1 MNDKIKFLKN
11 LKQDLKIKISWNKK
25 RPEIMTQLQN
35 NNLDYTI
42 DPTFRNTNRLF
53 VLSFKNGDNNPTRNY
68 FNKYYIL
75 LLSEI
80 LMNYQRF

>member
-11 LKQDLKIKISWNKK
+11 LKQDLKTKISWNKK

-42 DPTFRNTNRLF
+42 DPTFRNIKRLL
-53 VLSFKNGDNNPTRNY
+53 VLSFKNGDNNPTRNS

>member
-1 MNDKIKFLKN
+1 
-11 LKQDLKIKISWNKK
+11 
-25 RPEIMTQLQN
+25 MTQLQN

-42 DPTFRNTNRLF
+42 DPTFRNINRLF
-53 VLSFKNGDNNPTRNY
+53 VLSFKNGDNNPTRNS

>member
-42 DPTFRNTNRLF
+42 DPTFKNTNRLF
-53 VLSFKNGDNNPTRNY
+53 VLSFKNGDNNPTRNS

>member
-1 MNDKIKFLKN
+1 
-11 LKQDLKIKISWNKK
+11 
-25 RPEIMTQLQN
+25 MTQLQN

-53 VLSFKNGDNNPTRNY
+53 VLSFKNGDNNPTRNS

>member
-53 VLSFKNGDNNPTRNY
+53 VLSFKNGDNNPTRNS